1 MFTSMDSISTPC
13 KALAASKN
21 SSVKENKLN
30 RNRGSPARHCKGTSS
45 CYLPTNPFLHFWLCK
60 YRHVRMWEGNL
71 ARNSL
76 KCSQLG
82 EDACQRRHIPHTIY
96 ATMVHLASSLYFHE
110 LVPPWHLLTRTSAS
124 STSKSPR
131 FFHLAP
137 DSFNSIWTSSA
148 GIVEILKVSGIFRT
162 DQLQGLGPQIAGVE
176 FLVSCLWKEIRPT
189 AQVGVCIW
197 VTG

>member
-1 MFTSMDSISTPC
+1 
-13 KALAASKN
+13 
-21 SSVKENKLN
+21 
-30 RNRGSPARHCKGTSS
+30 
-45 CYLPTNPFLHFWLCK
+45 
-60 YRHVRMWEGNL
+60 MWEGNL

-96 ATMVHLASSLYFHE
+96 ATMVHLASSLYFHK

-148 GIVEILKVSGIFRT
+148 GIVEILKVSGIVRT

-176 FLVSCLWKEIRPT
+176 FPVLCLWKEIRPT
-189 AQVGVCIW
+189 AQICVCNFAHGTLGAGALVHPCLYMFISIEIQKW
-197 VTG
+197 VEFKEKCRNAEMRNAEQMPHETD

>member
-1 MFTSMDSISTPC
+1 
-13 KALAASKN
+13 
-21 SSVKENKLN
+21 
-30 RNRGSPARHCKGTSS
+30 
-45 CYLPTNPFLHFWLCK
+45 
-60 YRHVRMWEGNL
+60 MWEGNL

-148 GIVEILKVSGIFRT
+148 GIVEILKVSGIVRT

-176 FLVSCLWKEIRPT
+176 FPVLCLWKEIRPT
-189 AQVGVCIW
+189 AQICVQFCTWDPGSRCTGAPMFISVYLITVGIPLLTWTPAFFRQKTVVHLALLKWHI
-197 VTG
+197 